1 MKASESVK
9 NYAASVRM
17 YTNYTVREIKKMCK
31 EIGPRPAGSE
41 SEKKAQEYITEQMKT
56 CADEVTMEPF
66 QLSPRAFMSFI
77 KICGTFLIFAVIF
90 SIAGGLANIPAL
102 AFVSIALTAVA
113 FVCLVMEFLMYKPFY
128 DKLFPK
134 ATSHNV
140 IGVKK
145 ATGELKQRIIFS
157 GHVDSSF
164 EWTYTHLG
172 GAVLLYICGIYA
184 VVSLI
189 GVCLINVLDVADVF
203 VDGSTIDTVLFW
215 AQLGLAPGGIVAWCF
230 VNFKRCVEGANDNL
244 TGTFGSIA
252 ILKYLKDN
260 DITFENTE
268 VIAISAGSEE
278 SGLRGSKAY
287 MKAHKDELKD
297 VPTVF
302 IGLETFRDYEDIAI
316 YQRDMTGTVKM
327 DSGACSLM
335 KKAGLEAGLD
345 LPYSSVYMGAS
356 DAAAVQQAGTPAV
369 TLAAMNPGPPRYYH
383 TRGDHGDNMIPKT
396 VEKCLEIALNALFIY
411 DEEGYKKDYL
421 A

>member
-41 SEKKAQEYITEQMKT
+41 KEKMAQEYITGQMKT

-66 QLSPRAFMSFI
+66 ELSPKAFMSFI
-77 KICGTFLIFAVIF
+77 KICGTFLLLAVAF
-90 SIAGGLANIPAL
+90 SIVSGIAAIPAL
-102 AFVSIALTAVA
+102 QYVSVALTAVA

-140 IGVKK
+140 VGVKK

-172 GAVLLYICGIYA
+172 GCVLLYICGIYA

-189 GVCLINVLDVADVF
+189 ATCVINVLDVVNVF
-203 VDGSTIDTVLFW
+203 EDGSTIDTVFFW
-215 AQLGLAPGGIVAWCF
+215 AQLGFAPGGIVAWCF

-252 ILKYLKDN
+252 VLKYLKDN
-260 DITFENTE
+260 DISFENTE
-268 VIAISAGSEE
+268 VIAIAAGSEE

-327 DSGACSLM
+327 DAGACSLL

-383 TRGDHGDNMIPKT
+383 TRGDSGDNMNAKT
-396 VEKCLEIALNALFIY
+396 VEKCLEIVLNALFIY

>member
-66 QLSPRAFMSFI
+66 QLSPNAFMSFI
-77 KICGTFLIFAVIF
+77 KICGTFLILAVIF
-90 SIAGGLANIPAL
+90 SVVGGLVNIPAL
-102 AFVSIALTAVA
+102 AFVSIALTAVS

-189 GVCLINVLDVADVF
+189 GVCLINVLDVANVF
-203 VDGSTIDTVLFW
+203 ADGSTVDTVLFW

-327 DSGACSLM
+327 DAGACSLM

-345 LPYSSVYMGAS
+345 LPYSSVYMGSS

-383 TRGDHGDNMIPKT
+383 TRGDVGDNMIPKT

>member
-17 YTNYTVREIKKMCK
+17 YTNYTVREIKKVCK

-41 SEKKAQEYITEQMKT
+41 SEKKAQEYVVEQMKT

-66 QLSPRAFMSFI
+66 KLAPDAFMAWVCMDGIMIIIAVLFAMLKIPVVSFV
-77 KICGTFLIFAVIF
+77 LAAV
-90 SIAGGLANIPAL
+90 AL
-102 AFVSIALTAVA
+102 AFCIG
-113 FVCLVMEFLMYKPFY
+113 EFLLYKPFY
-128 DKLFPK
+128 DFLFPK
-134 ATSHNV
+134 NTSHNV

-157 GHVDSSF
+157 GHVDSSY
-164 EWTYTHLG
+164 EWRYTYLG
-172 GAVLLYICGIYA
+172 GPIMLYACGATA
-184 VVSLI
+184 VVSLFVVLI
-189 GVCLINVLDVADVF
+189 VSALNTFGVLEE
-203 VDGSTIDTVLFW
+203 GTTIYNILFW
-215 AQLGLAPGGIVAWCF
+215 AQLIGIPGGILAILF
-230 VNFKRCVEGANDNL
+230 VNNKLCVEGANDNL

-252 ILKYLKDN
+252 IIKYLKDN
-260 DITFENTE
+260 DISFEHTE
-268 VIAISAGSEE
+268 VIAMAAGSEE

-287 MKAHKDELKD
+287 MKAHGDELKD

-316 YQRDMTGTVKM
+316 YERDMTGTVKM
-327 DSGACSLM
+327 DSGCCTLM

-345 LPYSSVYMGAS
+345 LPYSSVFVGAS
-356 DAAAVQQAGTPAV
+356 DAAAVQQAGMPAV

-383 TRGDHGDNMIPKT
+383 TRGDVGDNMIPKT

-411 DEEGYKKDYL
+411 DEEGYKKDYM